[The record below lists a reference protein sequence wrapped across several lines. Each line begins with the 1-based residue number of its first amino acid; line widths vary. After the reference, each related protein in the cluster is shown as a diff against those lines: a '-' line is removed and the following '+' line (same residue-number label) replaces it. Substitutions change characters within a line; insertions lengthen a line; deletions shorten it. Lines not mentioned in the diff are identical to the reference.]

1 MELRSPFIVFAV
13 ALTIIGLAMLMTIHH
28 HFPAQYAALFLFAM
42 GVNTTGPLI
51 TCWYVMNLRGHMERS
66 VGPAWAIS
74 FGNCGGIIATF
85 TFLATDAPY
94 YHMGSSLCMGMVAL
108 GSVAAAVYGLLLWK
122 DNKRARMVAEDKQG
136 LLCYSF

>member
-1 MELRSPFIVFAV
+1 M

-51 TCWYVMNLRGHMERS
+51 TCWYVMNLHGHMERS

-108 GSVAAAVYGLLLWK
+108 GSVAAAIYGLLLWK
-122 DNKRARMVAEDKQG
+122 HNKRARMVAEDKQG